1 MINVIGYEKVL
12 KRSDCTPDEKKITTI
27 IPQNAV
33 LEAAFFY
40 DNYHL

>member
-1 MINVIGYEKVL
+1 MINVIRYEKIL
-12 KRSDCTPDEKKITTI
+12 KRSDCTFDEKKITTI
-27 IPQNAV
+27 IPKMQF